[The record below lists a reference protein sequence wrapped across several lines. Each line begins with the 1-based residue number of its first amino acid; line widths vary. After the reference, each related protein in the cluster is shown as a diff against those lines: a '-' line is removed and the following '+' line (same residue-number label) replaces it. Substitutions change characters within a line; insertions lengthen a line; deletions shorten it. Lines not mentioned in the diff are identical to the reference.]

1 MRLQL
6 LGNYTLEEFQD
17 AISHI
22 IKDFKSNEID
32 SFRNVNIY
40 FGPCVNHREI
50 ELTSDG
56 TLVEHMIYDLR
67 KRRKV
72 KMLSNEL
79 SVVTTHRV
87 DRTGAEEE

>member
-6 LGNYTLEEFQD
+6 IGNYTLEEFQD

-50 ELTSDG
+50 ELSNDG
-56 TLVEHMIYDLR
+56 ILVEHMVYDLR
-67 KRRKV
+67 KRREIA
-72 KMLSNEL
+72 MISNEL
-79 SVVTTHRV
+79 SVVTSHKVERKDT
-87 DRTGAEEE
+87 EEE